1 MSAGGSIA
9 GSGRARAQ
17 RVRARIEAAYEDP
30 QRQVF
35 LPTLDLSESGVF
47 LVAAEAPAVGSQAQV
62 VLELPGQEAFLR
74 LRGTVIRVQSEPV
87 AGFAV
92 CFDPHASS
100 PEAVAALREFVGR
113 EPSPEG
119 SGE

>member
-1 MSAGGSIA
+1 MSAGGSRPGA
-9 GSGRARAQ
+9 RRFRAQ
-17 RVRARIEAAYEDP
+17 RVLARIEAAYEDP

-47 LVAAEAPAVGSQAQV
+47 LVSAEAPAVGSQAQV
-62 VLELPGQEAFLR
+62 VLELPGREAFLR

-92 CFDPHASS
+92 CFDPAASS
-100 PEAVAALREFVGR
+100 REGLEALRAFVAHESR
-113 EPSPEG
+113 SE
-119 SGE
+119 